1 VTKGRSVAVCAH
13 GPPSVGASVM
23 VVHESAE
30 AHVLLPPSQV
40 QKIWPSFVQVTMTQR
55 IQYTMCHGKVVMS
68 FKARPPEFTAL
79 WLDPTMPPPIRL
91 PV

>member
-1 VTKGRSVAVCAH
+1 
-13 GPPSVGASVM
+13 M

-40 QKIWPSFVQVTMTQR
+40 QKIWSSFVQVTMTQR